1 MINHEEKFFSY
12 LKGEMNSG
20 ERKKFEDE
28 LKRSENLNKEF
39 SDYKRLNRIVDE
51 TKNIRLSKDY
61 SESIITEFRRRKGS
75 KDLRKISPTIKYVF
89 ASIIIIIVGYFLI
102 SQINKENP
110 QDVNLLLTQYSDS
123 ELDSYINDYDYSNIL
138 EINVDIDAVQRIDS
152 LYSDNISASLI
163 ESIKEENLTDIVNFN
178 SVADVDEYLS
188 EDEVDLIYAQLIN
201 KEIL

>member
-1 MINHEEKFFSY
+1 MNNNEEKFFSY
-12 LKGEMNSG
+12 LKGEMNLR
-20 ERKKFEDE
+20 ERKEFEDE

-39 SDYKRLNRIVDE
+39 SDYKRINRIIDE

-61 SESIITEFRRRKGS
+61 SESIITKFRRRKSSNG
-75 KDLRKISPTIKYVF
+75 LRKISQTIKYAF

-110 QDVNLLLTQYSDS
+110 QDVNSLLTQYSDS
-123 ELDSYINDYDYSNIL
+123 ELDSYINDYDYSNSL
-138 EINVDIDAVQRIDS
+138 EINIDIDAVQRIDS
-152 LYSDNISASLI
+152 LYSENISASLI
-163 ESIKEENLTDIVNFN
+163 ESINEKSLIDIVGFN

-188 EDEVDLIYAQLIN
+188 EDEVDLIYAELIN